1 MVTYKFLAKGG
12 LGPLSGFAWPVPQD
26 GLGGLPGA
34 WVEVTG
40 PLAPC
45 VRGVHVCRSVDLAHW
60 IHDELWEIEAD
71 GEPLDGLDCL
81 VVPRARLVHR
91 VDAWSNGGGQR
102 FAEACIEHAEAGA
115 PAPLAEALR
124 ALLDDAR
131 LMAANGYL
139 ALASFTAAVAV
150 ARSDA
155 DGSREGGYR
164 RERAWQSAWIADE
177 LLRPEPRRSP

>member
-1 MVTYKFLAKGG
+1 MTTYKFLAKGE
-12 LGPLSGFAWPVPQD
+12 LGPLSGFAWPVPQ
-26 GLGGLPGA
+26 GGLPGA

-45 VRGVHVCRSVDLAHW
+45 ARGVHVCRPLDLAHW
-60 IHDELWEIEAD
+60 VHDELWEIEAD

-91 VDAWSNGGGQR
+91 IDAWSDGGALR
-102 FAEACIEHAEAGA
+102 FSEASIEHAEAAAGT
-115 PAPLAEALR
+115 PLAGAVR

-131 LMAANGYL
+131 LMAAHGYL
-139 ALASFTAAVAV
+139 ALAAFTAAFVV
-150 ARSDA
+150 GRLDV
-155 DGSREGGYR
+155 DGSREDAYR

-177 LLRPEPRRSP
+177 LLRPRPRRSP